1 MTEGSRT
8 KCPPSLLALR
18 GVKEGLWGLHPK
30 VEKVS
35 NKNREDLLNLTHEGK
50 PLFVNAAPPT
60 GPTLSHLHILFSCE
74 VGIWEEWGC
83 VGWLILELAL

>member
-35 NKNREDLLNLTHEGK
+35 NKNREDLLTSSVQDE
-50 PLFVNAAPPT
+50 
-60 GPTLSHLHILFSCE
+60 
-74 VGIWEEWGC
+74 IWEEGDRERGFPGGTSGKEPAC
-83 VGWLILELAL
+83 QCRSTGDLG